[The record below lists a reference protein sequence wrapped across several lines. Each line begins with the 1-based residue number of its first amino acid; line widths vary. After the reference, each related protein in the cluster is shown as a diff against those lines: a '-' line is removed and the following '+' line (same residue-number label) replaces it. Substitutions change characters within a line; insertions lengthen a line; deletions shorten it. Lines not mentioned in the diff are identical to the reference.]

1 MVTTYT
7 PPREIDF
14 SSFPESDG
22 APMAERVENMITMVE
37 IMFGMNYLMEIQGRT
52 DFAVGGNQFLFYNER
67 NGNDHLSPDV
77 YVALGVPPGLR
88 ATWKP
93 WLEGKYPDLVMEIT
107 SGSTQDEDTGTK
119 LRRYGELGAR
129 EYYIYDP
136 LHTLVPPLRAYRYE
150 RGRPVAL
157 PVARGR
163 MVSPLLGA
171 ELRVVDPRTGEPILM
186 TPEERRA
193 RIAAQMDAAAEH
205 WARREAEV
213 RAGEAEARATEAE
226 ARAEVEVQERRVAEA
241 RADEEADARRAAEA
255 MTAAEV
261 DARRAAETRADEERA
276 ARRAAEIQAQQTAL
290 ALQEALAHLA
300 RLSNGG

>member
-22 APMAERVENMITMVE
+22 APMAERVENLVTMVE
-37 IMFGMNYLMEIQGRT
+37 IMFGMNYLMEIQGRA

-88 ATWKP
+88 ATWKT
-93 WLEGKYPDLVMEIT
+93 WLEGKCPDLVMEIT
-107 SGSTQDEDTGTK
+107 SGSTEDEDTGTK

-150 RGRPVAL
+150 GGRPIAL
-157 PVARGR
+157 PVTGGR
-163 MVSPLLGA
+163 VVSPLLGA
-171 ELRVVDPRTGEPILM
+171 ELRVVGMYLRVVDPRTGAPMLM
-186 TPEERRA
+186 TVEERQARIAAELDAATERRA
-193 RIAAQMDAAAEH
+193 RRAAE
-205 WARREAEV
+205 AM
-213 RAGEAEARATEAE
+213 AGEAEARAREEAE
-226 ARAEVEVQERRVAEA
+226 ARRTAEA
-241 RADEEADARRAAEA
+241 QAREADARTRGAEA
-255 MTAAEV
+255 MARESEARAIEAEAQ
-261 DARRAAETRADEERA
+261 AR
-276 ARRAAEIQAQQTAL
+276 QTAL
-290 ALQEALAHLA
+290 ALQEALAQLA
-300 RLSNGG
+300 RFSEGR

>member
-22 APMAERVENMITMVE
+22 APMAERVENLVTMVE
-37 IMFGMNYLMEIQGRT
+37 IMFGMNYLMEIQGRA

-88 ATWKP
+88 ATWKT
-93 WLEGKYPDLVMEIT
+93 WLEGKCPDLVMEIT
-107 SGSTQDEDTGTK
+107 SGSTEDEDTGTK

-150 RGRPVAL
+150 GGRPIAL
-157 PVARGR
+157 PVTGGR
-163 MVSPLLGA
+163 VVSPLLGA
-171 ELRVVDPRTGEPILM
+171 ELRVVGMYLRVVDPRTGEPMLM
-186 TPEERRA
+186 TAEERQARIAAELDAATERRA
-193 RIAAQMDAAAEH
+193 R
-205 WARREAEV
+205 RT
-213 RAGEAEARATEAE
+213 AEARAA
-226 ARAEVEVQERRVAEA
+226 AAEA
-241 RADEEADARRAAEA
+241 RADGEAAARRAAEA
-255 MTAAEV
+255 L
-261 DARRAAETRADEERA
+261 
-276 ARRAAEIQAQQTAL
+276 AQQTAL
-290 ALQEALAHLA
+290 ALQEALARLA
-300 RLSNGG
+300 RLSEGG

>member
-7 PPREIDF
+7 PPRDIDF

-52 DFAVGGNQFLFYNER
+52 DFAVGGNQFLYYNER

-88 ATWKP
+88 ATWKT
-93 WLEGKYPDLVMEIT
+93 WLEGKCPDVVMEIT
-107 SGSTQDEDTGTK
+107 STSTQDEDTGTK

-150 RGRPVAL
+150 GGRPVAL

-163 MVSPLLGA
+163 VRSPLLGA
-171 ELRVVDPRTGEPILM
+171 ELRIVGTYLRVVDP
-186 TPEERRA
+186 
-193 RIAAQMDAAAEH
+193 
-205 WARREAEV
+205 
-213 RAGEAEARATEAE
+213 ARAS
-226 ARAEVEVQERRVAEA
+226 RC
-241 RADEEADARRAAEA
+241 
-255 MTAAEV
+255 
-261 DARRAAETRADEERA
+261 
-276 ARRAAEIQAQQTAL
+276 
-290 ALQEALAHLA
+290 
-300 RLSNGG
+300 

>member
-1 MVTTYT
+1 MVTTYM

-14 SSFPESDG
+14 SSFPESDD

-88 ATWKP
+88 ATWKT
-93 WLEGKYPDLVMEIT
+93 WIEGKCPDLVMEIT
-107 SGSTQDEDTGTK
+107 SGSTQDEDLGTK

-136 LHTLVPPLRAYRYE
+136 LHALNPPLRAYRYE
-150 RGRPVAL
+150 GGRPVSL

-163 MVSPLLGA
+163 VRSPLLGA
-171 ELRVVDPRTGEPILM
+171 ELRIVGMYLRVVDPRTGEPMLM
-186 TPEERRA
+186 TTEERRA
-193 RIAAQMDAAAEH
+193 RIAAEMDAAAERH
-205 WARREAEV
+205 ARRDA
-213 RAGEAEARATEAE
+213 A
-226 ARAEVEVQERRVAEA
+226 A
-241 RADEEADARRAAEA
+241 RADEEAEARRGAEVRAREAEASAREETAARQAAEA
-255 MTAAEV
+255 RVGAEI
-261 DARRAAETRADEERA
+261 A
-276 ARRAAEIQAQQTAL
+276 ARRAAEEQARQTAL
-290 ALQEALAHLA
+290 ALQEALARLA
-300 RLSNGG
+300 RLSEGG